1 MMCKVGLCVDRPMEQ
16 GRIDMAMGERA
27 GILKK
32 FPQKRIIFLFLTALT
47 LFVYWQVQYH
57 DFINYDDPSYVNSNH
72 HVRSGLTGGG
82 IIWAVTAMDLSN
94 WHPLTWISH
103 MADCQLFGLNPAGH
117 HWTNLL
123 FHLLNV
129 ILLFYILYRFTGELW
144 KSAMVAALFALHP
157 LNVESVA
164 WVSERKNVL
173 STFFWMLTV
182 LAYGY
187 YAVHPHWKK
196 YAAVLAV
203 FALGLTAKPMLVTL
217 PFVLLLLD
225 FWPLRRTRLRFSGGD
240 AQKHAERW
248 TPLGEGRTSFS
259 RLLIEKI
266 PLLILSIFS
275 AVMTLK
281 AASEQAI
288 AATEVLPMLSRIE
301 NAVMSYVRY
310 IGKMLWPDGLAVF
323 YPYLYSW
330 PIGQVSGAVLVL
342 VFITA
347 FVIWKFRTFPYLV
360 VGWLWYLGTLVPVIG
375 LVQVGMQAMADR
387 YMYVPMIGLFMMV
400 VWGVPDLLRGRRARM
415 MLLVVA
421 SGVILFLLMIGTYFQ
436 VQHWQNSVRLFR
448 HAISVTSGNHVAHNL
463 LGNALRDKEQL
474 EEATNNYRQAIAIN
488 PGYWPAYNNLGVTHA
503 LQKRYAEAIALY
515 LKAVEIKGDDGLV
528 RFNLGDALMQTDR
541 LDEAAF
547 QFRQAVRLRPEVAA
561 FHNSLGVTLIRQ
573 GRYDEAVNEFRET
586 IRLDPEHAGAHHNL
600 AMVLSHQENFREAVA
615 HFSEALRIQP
625 DYGEARRNLQK
636 ILRKM
641 PDPRNPS
648 VDKGN

>member
-1 MMCKVGLCVDRPMEQ
+1 VDRPMERD
-16 GRIDMAMGERA
+16 RIDMAIGERTR
-27 GILKK
+27 ILKK
-32 FPQKRIIFLFLTALT
+32 FPQRRLIFLFLTALT
-47 LFVYWQVQYH
+47 LVAYWQVQHH
-57 DFINYDDPSYVNSNH
+57 DFINYDDPSYVISNH
-72 HVRSGLTGGG
+72 HVRLGLTGGG
-82 IIWAVTAMDLSN
+82 IIWAVTTLDLSN

-129 ILLFYILYRFTGELW
+129 SVLFYILRRFTGELW

-187 YAVHPHWKK
+187 YTVHPHWKK
-196 YAAVLAV
+196 YVAVLAI
-203 FALGLTAKPMLVTL
+203 FALGLTAKPMLVSL

-225 FWPLRRTRLRFSGGD
+225 FWPLRRTRFRLSGVD
-240 AQKHAERW
+240 AQKHAEMW
-248 TPLGEGRTSFS
+248 TPSGEGRTSFA

-266 PLLILSIFS
+266 PLFILSIFS
-275 AVMTLK
+275 AFMTLK

-288 AATEVLPMLSRIE
+288 AATEVLPMVSRIE

-310 IGKMLWPDGLAVF
+310 IGKMLWPEGLAVF
-323 YPYLYSW
+323 YPYLHSW
-330 PIGQVSGAVLVL
+330 PIWQVSGMALLLVC
-342 VFITA
+342 ITA
-347 FVIWKFRTFPYLV
+347 LVIWKFKTEPYLV
-360 VGWLWYLGTLVPVIG
+360 VGWFWYLGTLVPVIG

-387 YMYVPMIGLFMMV
+387 YMYVPMIGIFMMI
-400 VWGVPDLLRGRRARM
+400 VWGAADLLRGRRARTM
-415 MLLVVA
+415 VLFAA
-421 SGVILFLLMIGTYFQ
+421 SGVILFLLMICTYFQ

-448 HAISVTSGNHVAHNL
+448 HAISVTSGNYIAHNL
-463 LGNALRDKEQL
+463 LGNALRDTGQF
-474 EEATNNYRQAIAIN
+474 EEATTNYRQAIAIN
-488 PGYWPAYNNLGVTHA
+488 PGYWPAYNNFGVTHA

-528 RFNLGDALMQTDR
+528 RFNLGDALMQTG
-541 LDEAAF
+541 LIDEAAF
-547 QFRQAVRLRPEVAA
+547 QFREAIRLRPEVAA
-561 FHNSLGVTLIRQ
+561 FHNSLGVALIRK
-573 GRYDEAVNEFRET
+573 GRHDEAVNEFRET

-600 AMVLSHQENFREAVA
+600 AMVLSRQGNLREAVA

-636 ILRKM
+636 TLREI

-648 VDKGN
+648 VDRGS